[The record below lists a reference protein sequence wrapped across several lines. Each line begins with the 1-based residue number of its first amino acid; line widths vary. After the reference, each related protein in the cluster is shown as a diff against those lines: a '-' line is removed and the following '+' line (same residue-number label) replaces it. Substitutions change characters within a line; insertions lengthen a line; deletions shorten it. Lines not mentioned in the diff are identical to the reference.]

1 MGQPRGRRSIVRPA
15 LFLALGLWIGAAW
28 AASGL
33 QEQLR
38 ALASRH
44 GFTIEGL
51 GRVGGDEPSGNAE
64 GTPAD
69 QVHHLL
75 QDYNYVMTRTAA
87 GGIDT
92 LRIISRRG
100 GNGPQGAANGA
111 YVQTRRMGAHH
122 QVEASLIGPNS
133 ITRSLPLLVDTGAT
147 TIVLPASMIQELG
160 FTDADLRAGT
170 SQTASG
176 TVSIKTGVLRAVR
189 VGGAST
195 ADVEVSFIDDS
206 KLMGHPLLGMSFL
219 QRFKMTI
226 DDANNEL
233 ILMAR

>member
-1 MGQPRGRRSIVRPA
+1 MAQRRSGTSGVWRV
-15 LFLALGLWIGAAW
+15 LLLLAGLGSGAVW
-28 AASGL
+28 SAAGL

-38 ALASRH
+38 ALADRN

-51 GRVGGDEPSGNAE
+51 GRVGDEPAGHAA
-64 GTPAD
+64 GALAD
-69 QVHHLL
+69 QVRHLL

-100 GNGPQGAANGA
+100 ENGPKSATGA

-122 QVEASLIGPNS
+122 QVEATLTGPDRL
-133 ITRSLPLLVDTGAT
+133 TKALPLLVDTGAT
-147 TIVLPASMIQELG
+147 TIVLPASMIPELG
-160 FTDADLRAGT
+160 FTEADLRPGT

-176 TVSIKTGVLRAVR
+176 MVAIKTGMLRAVR
-189 VGGAST
+189 VGGVSAS
-195 ADVEVSFIDDS
+195 DVEVSFIDDA
-206 KLMGHPLLGMSFL
+206 KLMGNPLLGMSFL
-219 QRFKMTI
+219 QRFKMTM